1 MPVIIDPDERSRKAR
16 EFFRDGYNCCQSVL
30 LAYQDVI
37 GLSEAEIAGISSGF
51 GGGMGRL
58 REVCGAVSGMVFMA
72 GVISPSVHPGNQEE
86 RRANYALVQEF
97 AENFRA
103 QNGSIVCRELLG
115 LRAGRKES
123 PAPSTRDGQWYTER
137 PCERLVGCAAR
148 IVAEKLNSDCPLGKC
163 RQAAEST
170 LYEK

>member
-16 EFFRDGYNCCQSVL
+16 EYFRDGFNCCQAVL

-37 GLSEAEIAGISSGF
+37 GLSQEEIARISSGF

-72 GVISPSVHPGNQEE
+72 GVISPSEHPGNQEE

-97 AENFRA
+97 AEGFRA
-103 QNGSIVCRELLG
+103 QNGSIVCRDLLG
-115 LRAGRKES
+115 LRAGQKES
-123 PAPSTRDGQWYTER
+123 PTPSQRNEQWYTDR

-148 IVAEKLNSDCPLGKC
+148 IIAEKLI
-163 RQAAEST
+163 ST
-170 LYEK
+170 LSVRNL